1 MAVPYWAIGLLF
13 GVSVLASKRLIA
25 VSQAFVG
32 QRQALLSVDEAVPR
46 AAWCI
51 FPPAS
56 LAFLRFGCGFAR
68 FTHIQPFS
76 DSSCC
81 ARRQP
86 RRNRPQ
92 VSVLSYPRVRQK
104 WYDR

>member
-1 MAVPYWAIGLLF
+1 METGWVSCGSAVLGNRVVVR
-13 GVSVLASKRLIA
+13 VSVLASNRLIA

-56 LAFLRFGCGFAR
+56 LAFLR
-68 FTHIQPFS
+68 
-76 DSSCC
+76 
-81 ARRQP
+81 
-86 RRNRPQ
+86 
-92 VSVLSYPRVRQK
+92 
-104 WYDR
+104 